1 MINPSNGF
9 VTTSTA
15 TRNIMPYPIT
25 SSFNRMRLISGG
37 SVFAVGSY
45 PGVGG
50 KKIAVI
56 ESSWTGLNCLT
67 TGEVFHLTIALSLGS
82 ASTIVQNSLA
92 VLPGPLSSSFSS
104 FVLPSNASLVLFA
117 L

>member
-1 MINPSNGF
+1 MGF
-9 VTTSTA
+9 
-15 TRNIMPYPIT
+15 
-25 SSFNRMRLISGG
+25 
-37 SVFAVGSY
+37 Y
-45 PGVGG
+45 PGGGG
-50 KKIAVI
+50 KNIAVI

-67 TGEVFHLTIALSLGS
+67 TGEVFSAIMDLSLGS
-82 ASTIVQNSLA
+82 ASTIFQNSLA